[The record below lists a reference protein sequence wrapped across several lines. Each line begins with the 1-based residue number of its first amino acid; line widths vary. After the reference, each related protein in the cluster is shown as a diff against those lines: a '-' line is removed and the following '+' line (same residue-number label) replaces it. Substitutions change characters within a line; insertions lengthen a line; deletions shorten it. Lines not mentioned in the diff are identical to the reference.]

1 MAVVLLKLVF
11 SILSALSN
19 MITRLVFT
27 TAARV
32 LVQMIQ
38 ALKIPC
44 ENSHRVL
51 DQVKDMMRTCLEY
64 LLDLIVE
71 AITTVLSS
79 LFDLV
84 KEGVLNSSYGLI
96 AAVSGLLEKS
106 KTSLDDAVKDV
117 PQVLEAFG
125 EMVGTIVADLWNNC
139 NNALGYVKEN
149 VLN

>member
-11 SILSALSN
+11 STLSALSN
-19 MITRLVFT
+19 MITRLIFT
-27 TAARV
+27 TAAHV
-32 LVQMIQ
+32 VVQMIQ

-44 ENSHRVL
+44 KNSQRVL

-64 LLDLIVE
+64 LLDLIIK

-84 KEGVLNSSYGLI
+84 KEGVLNSSYGLV
-96 AAVSGLLEKS
+96 AAVTGLVVMS

-117 PQVLEAFG
+117 PEVLEAFTD
-125 EMVGTIVADLWNNC
+125 MVGKIVADLWNNC
-139 NNALGYVKEN
+139 NDALAYVKDN
-149 VLN
+149 VLK